1 MRAFRSVSVG
11 LLKRFLSTEA
21 KTFDQINQY
30 LDTARLHPT
39 GQHWVDNFIVPT
51 LLVHQFE
58 LAEREGDIL

>member
-1 MRAFRSVSVG
+1 MRAFRSVSVA

-39 GQHWVDNFIVPT
+39 CQHWVDNLIVPT

-58 LAEREGDIL
+58 RVERVISF